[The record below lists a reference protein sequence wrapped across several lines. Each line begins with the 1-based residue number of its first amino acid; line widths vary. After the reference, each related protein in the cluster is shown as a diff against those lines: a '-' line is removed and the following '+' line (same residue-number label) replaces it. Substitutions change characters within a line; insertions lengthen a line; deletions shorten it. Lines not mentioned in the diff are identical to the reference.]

1 MKTRTQVSGIL
12 ATAALALVAA
22 GCGSSSAAKSAS
34 PTTTAG
40 STTTASAATSPPK
53 SFAAYQTCLQQHGA
67 SFLAAG
73 KRPTAA
79 QLKKLQPALKAC
91 ASKRPTGGPGAG
103 GGGGF
108 GGRNNPAFQK
118 YAACLSQHGVKPGAG
133 GGRPGTPPTG
143 QSSSK
148 LTAARA
154 ACASLRPA
162 GVGRPPSG

>member
-1 MKTRTQVSGIL
+1 MVKRSHVAGIL

-22 GCGSSSAAKSAS
+22 GCGSTSKAASAVTSAPVS
-34 PTTTAG
+34 TTA
-40 STTTASAATSPPK
+40 AAPK
-53 SFAAYQTCLQQHGA
+53 APQSLAAYQACLTQHGA
-67 SFLAAG
+67 SAFAAG

-79 QLKKLQPALKAC
+79 QLKKLAPALKAC
-91 ASKRPTGGPGAG
+91 ASKRPTGGAGRPG

-108 GGRNNPAFQK
+108 RNNPAFQK
-118 YAACLSQHGVKPGAG
+118 YVTCLQKHGATLGGG

-162 GVGRPPSG
+162 GAGAPPGA

>member
-1 MKTRTQVSGIL
+1 VKKRTQVAGVL
-12 ATAALALVAA
+12 ATTALALVAS

-34 PTTTAG
+34 PTTPAAAT
-40 STTTASAATSPPK
+40 TTTAPAAPT
-53 SFAAYQTCLQQHGA
+53 SFAAYQACLKQHGA

-91 ASKRPTGGPGAG
+91 ASKRPAGGPGAG
-103 GGGGF
+103 GRGGSA
-108 GGRNNPAFQK
+108 GRNNPAFQK
-118 YAACLSQHGVKPGAG
+118 YAACLSQHGVKLGAG
-133 GGRPGTPPTG
+133 GGRPGAPPAG

-148 LTAARA
+148 LTKARA